1 MQVHAVRI
9 LATSA
14 LLAAG
19 VLVASEPAGAPAAL
33 RPAAERKPAPEFTLP
48 DSTGRTMTLR
58 NYRGKVVLLD
68 FWATWCHGCKLEIP
82 WFAEFSHKYAGQGL
96 TVVGVSLDSEGWK
109 AVTPFIKTAHVPYQ
123 IILGND
129 AVSKAYGIENM
140 PDTFLIDRQGR
151 VAAVYNGMVDKQNV
165 EDNLRT
171 MLSEP

>member
-1 MQVHAVRI
+1 MKVHAMRI
-9 LATSA
+9 LGTST

-19 VLVASEPAGAPAAL
+19 MLMASEPAGAPAAL
-33 RPAAERKPAPEFTLP
+33 RPTAERKPAPEFILP

>member
-19 VLVASEPAGAPAAL
+19 ILMASEPAGAPAAL
-33 RPAAERKPAPEFTLP
+33 RPAAERNPAPEFALQ
-48 DSTGRTMTLR
+48 DSSGKNVRL
-58 NYRGKVVLLD
+58 NDYRGKVVLLD

-109 AVTPFIKTAHVPYQ
+109 AITPFIKTAHVPYQ

>member
-19 VLVASEPAGAPAAL
+19 ILMASEPAGAPAAL
-33 RPAAERKPAPEFTLP
+33 RPAAERNPAPEFALQ
-48 DSTGRTMTLR
+48 DSSGKNVRL
-58 NYRGKVVLLD
+58 NDYRGKVVLLD

-96 TVVGVSLDSEGWK
+96 TVVGVSLDSDGWK
-109 AVTPFIKTAHVPYQ
+109 AVAPFIKTAHVPYQ